1 MPQNILPKLCV
12 FVSKTSNKR
21 KMKMFKISTIESPT
35 PSGMLT
41 RPRPTTLSL
50 MWVGGATQSNCDT
63 VMQQGVPRMQLLVLN
78 MVFLGRLRI
87 FAPEFLRM
95 ALPNQMTLPRLPEKL
110 KASLRTRGEK
120 KATTSPALKTPRRSH
135 LKPFLSYLPCL
146 AFREY
151 FSIISNIRK
160 YTLYSIKYG
169 TYHIIFLYRKSGE
182 INLFYTNQKHAPF
195 DKNKFLRSL
204 NKHCN
209 RFMR

>member
-12 FVSKTSNKR
+12 FVSKTSNKS
-21 KMKMFKISTIESPT
+21 KMKMFKISTTESPT

-50 MWVGGATQSNCDT
+50 MWVGGATQSDCDT
-63 VMQQGVPRMQLLVLN
+63 VMQQGVTRMQLLVLN
-78 MVFLGRLRI
+78 MVFLGRLREDI
-87 FAPEFLRM
+87 CTRVLEDGPTKSNDSA
-95 ALPNQMTLPRLPEKL
+95 
-110 KASLRTRGEK
+110 KAAREIDLMTRGEK

-135 LKPFLSYLPCL
+135 LKPFLSYLPCIV
-146 AFREY
+146 FREY